1 MQIEYGQFKL
11 RNIVLYCCQD
21 TSLHLTD
28 EQLQIFW
35 DNFKVLDS
43 EKKHFAKPP
52 CNWMP
57 PPFRDMNGDEL
68 TAYWNGFRTI
78 MQKSAPAQDSG
89 DCGDGSAPSI
99 DASMKQA
106 ASSSNSTVVLKRVRG
121 KTNPAVLTLQQ
132 LKSDDNRK
140 QTPVKAKKTP
150 SSPPKKR
157 SYVPKAKICR
167 DGKNHSVSIWSKV
180 QLFKET
186 LLWNFTEQYSTAV
199 MLLYFGNHN

>member
-89 DCGDGSAPSI
+89 DCGDGSAPS
-99 DASMKQA
+99 M
-106 ASSSNSTVVLKRVRG
+106 
-121 KTNPAVLTLQQ
+121 
-132 LKSDDNRK
+132 
-140 QTPVKAKKTP
+140 
-150 SSPPKKR
+150 
-157 SYVPKAKICR
+157 
-167 DGKNHSVSIWSKV
+167 
-180 QLFKET
+180 
-186 LLWNFTEQYSTAV
+186 
-199 MLLYFGNHN
+199 MLP